1 MKMKFTCPICEK
13 SGDISKDH
21 LAHPV
26 TRTTCHN
33 CSTILLINPETGRV
47 DAHKSPLKD
56 SPAIE
61 ASGNRSAGKEAPVL
75 STRSQGRD
83 ARDWTAIVV
92 VTVIFLVL
100 ISAGIFLAIKL
111 DTF

>member
-1 MKMKFTCPICEK
+1 MEFTCPICET
-13 SGDISKDH
+13 SDDILEDH

-26 TRTTCHN
+26 TRTTCRN
-33 CSTILLINPETGRV
+33 CDAILLINPKTGRV

-61 ASGNRSAGKEAPVL
+61 ASGDPSAAKAESVL
-75 STRSQGRD
+75 SKRPQGRN

-100 ISAGIFLAIKL
+100 LSAGVFFAIKL

>member
-1 MKMKFTCPICEK
+1 MKFTCPICETA
-13 SGDISKDH
+13 SDISKDH

-26 TRTTCHN
+26 TRTTCRN
-33 CSTILLINPETGRV
+33 CSTILLINPETGKV

-61 ASGNRSAGKEAPVL
+61 AAGSPSADKGEAVL
-75 STRSQGRD
+75 SAPSQDRD

-100 ISAGIFLAIKL
+100 ISIGVFFAIKL